1 MPLAKTILIA
11 EDEPSFRLAASTFLS
26 SQGFQVEVCDSGKAA
41 VEMLSRSQFDIVILD
56 YRMPQMS
63 GLNVLQWMYEEK
75 FDIPVIMLTGAGSE
89 IIAVEALKL
98 GAYDY
103 IPKDHLD
110 LHHLSIVINGV
121 YERYLFRKEKRLRE
135 EFNRHRES
143 DRITFDL
150 FHSTLTSLSHILN
163 NSISLLALSLEENFM
178 PLFPSISQEGQQHLQ
193 SSFLEM
199 RQQFEVLSSGIDSLL
214 SLSNAIHEKLAGT
227 KSYEE
232 VQQDISRSM
241 SKLIE
246 EHRNVMDSEN

>member
-1 MPLAKTILIA
+1 MPLARTILIA
-11 EDEPSFRLAASTFLS
+11 EDEPSFRLATFAFLS
-26 SQGFQVEVCDSGKAA
+26 SQGFQVEVCDSGKSA
-41 VEMLSRSQFDIVILD
+41 VEMLSHSQFDVVILD
-56 YRMPQMS
+56 YRMPEMS
-63 GLNVLQWMYEEK
+63 GLNVLQWMHEEK
-75 FDIPVIMLTGAGSE
+75 FETPVIMLTGAGSE
-89 IIAVEALKL
+89 TIAVEALKL

-110 LHHLSIVINGV
+110 FHHLAVVINGV

-135 EFNRHRES
+135 EFSRHRES
-143 DRITFDL
+143 DRITFEL

-163 NSISLLALSLEENFM
+163 NSISLLSLSLEENFM
-178 PLFPSISQEGQQHLQ
+178 PLFPSISQEGQQQLQ
-193 SSFLEM
+193 SSFSEM

-214 SLSNAIHEKLAGT
+214 ALSNAIHEKLAGT

-232 VQQDISRSM
+232 VQNDISRSM